1 MLLGLHMFEQII
13 SNEFNIL
20 NTWIVNVVEHLV
32 VPPAIS
38 LKCFLQINDSSNW
51 CGPSFYI
58 QLLFF
63 GSSFIYVLTLKGCSL
78 CILTSSSLLVFA
90 RDTVFFFNLITQP
103 ITPPFM
109 AAPLSWIFVKI
120 ITIYFLG
127 TDSLHF
133 AFHQLPFLC
142 LLLLL

>member
-1 MLLGLHMFEQII
+1 MLKLESIQCSSYTALYQSDKVGTAIFHKSCMR
-13 SNEFNIL
+13 SD
-20 NTWIVNVVEHLV
+20 LV
-32 VPPAIS
+32 VRLS
-38 LKCFLQINDSSNW
+38 WVRQ
-51 CGPSFYI
+51 
-58 QLLFF
+58 
-63 GSSFIYVLTLKGCSL
+63 YVAQPL
-78 CILTSSSLLVFA
+78 
-90 RDTVFFFNLITQP
+90 DTVFFFNLVTQP

-109 AAPLSWIFVKI
+109 TAPLSWIFVKI